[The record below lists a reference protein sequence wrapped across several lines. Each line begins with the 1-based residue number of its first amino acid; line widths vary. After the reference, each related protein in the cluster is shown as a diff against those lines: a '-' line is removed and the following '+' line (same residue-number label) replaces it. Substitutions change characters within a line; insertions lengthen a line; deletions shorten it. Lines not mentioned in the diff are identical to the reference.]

1 MHPAHHESA
10 LVAFFRRHGLVAPHT
25 ECDGLIE
32 RHGLVLAM
40 GFAMREA
47 HFRATPA
54 EGGAFALGNHVFPV
68 DDWMAADREAHRFAQ
83 LVAEV
88 ADTRRLAQRDRPYE
102 ALVDRMALDMRRL
115 DLAGISV
122 TPDTLACEGYTSA
135 EITEAGLTAAQLAE
149 AMKVAQAR
157 YWQSRKAKAEK
168 AAAARILEAA

>member
-10 LVAFFRRHGLVAPHT
+10 LVALFRRHGLVAPHT

-54 EGGAFALGNHVFPV
+54 EGGAFAFGNHVFPV
-68 DDWMAADREAHRFAQ
+68 DDWMAASDAHVFAQ
-83 LVAEV
+83 LLAEV
-88 ADTRRLAQRDRPYE
+88 ADTRRLAQRDRPFE
-102 ALVDRMALDMRRL
+102 TLVDRMALDMRRL

-135 EITEAGLTAAQLAE
+135 EILDAGMTAAQLAE

>member
-25 ECDGLIE
+25 EADGLIE

-40 GFAMREA
+40 GFAMRDA

-54 EGGAFALGNHVFPV
+54 EGGAFAFGNHVFAV
-68 DDWMAADREAHRFAQ
+68 DDWMAASGDAHCFAQ
-83 LVAEV
+83 MVAEC
-88 ADTRRLAQRDRPYE
+88 ADTRRLVDRAPTYE

-115 DLAGISV
+115 DLAGIHV
-122 TPDTLACEGYTSA
+122 MPDTLACEGYTSA
-135 EITEAGLTAAQLAE
+135 EIAEAAITAAQLAE

-157 YWQSRKAKAEK
+157 YWQARKAATE
-168 AAAARILEAA
+168 AARVCEAA

>member
-25 ECDGLIE
+25 EADGLIE

-40 GFAMREA
+40 GFAMRDA

-54 EGGAFALGNHVFPV
+54 EGGAFALGNHVFSAQ
-68 DDWMAADREAHRFAQ
+68 DSLAADREAHRFAQ
-83 LVAEV
+83 LVAEC
-88 ADTRRLAQRDRPYE
+88 ADTRRLVDRAPCYD

-115 DLAGISV
+115 DLAGIPV
-122 TPDTLACEGYTSA
+122 MPDTLACEGYTSA
-135 EITEAGLTAAQLAE
+135 EIAEVALTAAQLAE

-157 YWQSRKAKAEK
+157 YWQARNAKLE
-168 AAAARILEAA
+168 AARICEAA

>member
-25 ECDGLIE
+25 DADGLIE

-40 GFAMREA
+40 GFAMRDA

-54 EGGAFALGNHVFPV
+54 EGGAFAFGNHVFPV
-68 DDWMAADREAHRFAQ
+68 DDWMAASGAAACFAQ
-83 LVAEV
+83 LVAV
-88 ADTRRLAQRDRPYE
+88 FADDGPGADRAPAYE
-102 ALVDRMALDMRRL
+102 APVDRMALHMRRL
-115 DLAGISV
+115 DLAGIPV
-122 TPDTLACEGYTSA
+122 MPDVLACEGYTAA

-157 YWQSRKAKAEK
+157 YWQARKAKLD
-168 AAAARILEAA
+168 AARVCEAA

>member
-10 LVAFFRRHGLVAPHT
+10 LAAFFRRHGLVAPHT

-54 EGGAFALGNHVFPV
+54 EGGAFAFGNHVFPV
-68 DDWMAADREAHRFAQ
+68 DDWMAASGDAHAFAQ
-83 LVAEV
+83 LAAEV
-88 ADTRRLAQRDRPYE
+88 ADTRRLAQRDRPFE

-115 DLAGISV
+115 DLAGIPV
-122 TPDTLACEGYTSA
+122 TADVLACEGYTSA
-135 EITEAGLTAAQLAE
+135 EITEAGMTAAQLAE

-157 YWQSRKAKAEK
+157 YWQSRKAKTEK
-168 AAAARILEAA
+168 AAARLCEAA

>member
-25 ECDGLIE
+25 EADGLIE

-40 GFAMREA
+40 GFAMRDA

-54 EGGAFALGNHVFPV
+54 EGGAFAFGNHVFPV
-68 DDWMAADREAHRFAQ
+68 DDWMAASGDAHAFAQ
-83 LVAEV
+83 LVAEC
-88 ADTRRLAQRDRPYE
+88 ADTRRLADRAPTYE
-102 ALVDRMALDMRRL
+102 ALADRMALDMRRL

-135 EITEAGLTAAQLAE
+135 EILDAGMTAAQLAE
-149 AMKVAQAR
+149 AMKVAQTR

-168 AAAARILEAA
+168 AAARILAAA